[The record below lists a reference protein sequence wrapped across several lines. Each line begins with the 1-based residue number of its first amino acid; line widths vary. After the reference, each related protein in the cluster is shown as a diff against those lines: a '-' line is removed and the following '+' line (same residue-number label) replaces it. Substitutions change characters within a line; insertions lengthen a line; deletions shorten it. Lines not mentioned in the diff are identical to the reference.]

1 MIQIITNH
9 FWRWFGILFLC
20 LSCWYWILQRKALQ
34 ALAMMTEPLLPAQQ
48 MNLPSTNIATSFFII
63 AFIFVILSV
72 ILKSTPSISS
82 PFVIPR
88 FLSWGLVALILLGS
102 TVFLFSTLRTALWNV
117 GGRLSLFVLVA
128 GIGAWLLSRT
138 RQPVQP
144 FYGFSLL
151 LLIAGV
157 LYRIGLFIPEIQ
169 SSPFALGWSEG
180 SRYYNAS
187 LFFSESIY
195 GSNFALPVL
204 HPSRYLM
211 QAIAFLFAPENIL
224 VHRIWQIILWVG
236 ITGLGAFSISRRIS
250 SRNMPLTIAVT
261 LWLFLFFFQG
271 AVYYHLMICV
281 LVVMLGYNKDSFWKT
296 FIVILIASVWAGLSR
311 VNWYPVPALLAVCL
325 YLFEEPVKDRQ
336 WFNYLKKPVIWTI
349 SGFAVAFLS
358 NRIYAAISGNDVSQ
372 FSSSFSSYMIWSRL
386 LPNTTFPPGI
396 VLAFL
401 VVSLPQAILTFW
413 VMRKNGWKFYWHW
426 IRVLGLAGIL
436 AAFAVGGIIVSVKIG
451 GGGDLHNLDA
461 FLVFFALIT
470 TFLIFNL
477 YASQSEP
484 KLHGF
489 QIPYFFIIPIL
500 LVPLYFTLQYGGSW
514 IKKEVQPH
522 KAEIQLIQKS
532 IDTLSTELP
541 GPVLLISER
550 QLLTFNVIQGI
561 ELIPEYE
568 KVFLME
574 MVMANNK
581 PYLEN
586 FQEQLAQENFS
597 AIIFD
602 SLSQIYQDQE
612 DTFWVENN
620 LWVDKVVIPM
630 MTYYEPV
637 YSLHDGSINVLIP
650 RGNEELYNQLK
661 RLMP

>member
-1 MIQIITNH
+1 M
-9 FWRWFGILFLC
+9 
-20 LSCWYWILQRKALQ
+20 
-34 ALAMMTEPLLPAQQ
+34 
-48 MNLPSTNIATSFFII
+48 
-63 AFIFVILSV
+63 
-72 ILKSTPSISS
+72 
-82 PFVIPR
+82 
-88 FLSWGLVALILLGS
+88 
-102 TVFLFSTLRTALWNV
+102 
-117 GGRLSLFVLVA
+117 
-128 GIGAWLLSRT
+128 SRT

-169 SSPFALGWSEG
+169 NTPFALGWSEG

-195 GSNFALPVL
+195 GSTFALPVL

-250 SRNMPLTIAVT
+250 PRNMPLTIAVT

-271 AVYYHLMICV
+271 AVYYHLMVCV

-325 YLFEEPVKDRQ
+325 YLLEEPVRERQ

-349 SGFAVAFLS
+349 SGFVVAFLS
-358 NRIYAAISGNDVSQ
+358 NRIYAVLSGNDVSQ

-401 VVSLPQAILTFW
+401 LVSLPLAFLTLC

-436 AAFAVGGIIVSVKIG
+436 AVFAVGGIIVSVKIG

-461 FLVFFALIT
+461 FLVFYVLIT

-477 YASQSEP
+477 YASQDRLKHE
-484 KLHGF
+484 F
-489 QIPYFFIIPIL
+489 QNPF
-500 LVPLYFTLQYGGSW
+500 
-514 IKKEVQPH
+514 
-522 KAEIQLIQKS
+522 
-532 IDTLSTELP
+532 
-541 GPVLLISER
+541 
-550 QLLTFNVIQGI
+550 
-561 ELIPEYE
+561 
-568 KVFLME
+568 VF
-574 MVMANNK
+574 
-581 PYLEN
+581 
-586 FQEQLAQENFS
+586 
-597 AIIFD
+597 
-602 SLSQIYQDQE
+602 
-612 DTFWVENN
+612 
-620 LWVDKVVIPM
+620 
-630 MTYYEPV
+630 
-637 YSLHDGSINVLIP
+637 
-650 RGNEELYNQLK
+650 
-661 RLMP
+661 

>member
-1 MIQIITNH
+1 MQIITNH

-20 LSCWYWILQRKALQ
+20 LSTWYWMMQRTAVQ
-34 ALAMMTEPLLPAQQ
+34 ALALATKPFTPAQQ
-48 MNLPSTNIATSFFII
+48 LNLPSTSVAIIFII
-63 AFIFVILSV
+63 IAIIFVILSFA
-72 ILKSTPSISS
+72 LKSIAIKSS
-82 PFVIPR
+82 PLVIPR
-88 FLSWGLVALILLGS
+88 FLSWGLAALILLGS
-102 TVFLFSTLRTALWNV
+102 TSYLFLTPRTALWNV
-117 GGRLSLFVLVA
+117 GGRFALLVLVA
-128 GIGAWLLSRT
+128 GIGAWLLSIS

-144 FYGFSLL
+144 VYGFSLL

-157 LYRIGLFIPEIQ
+157 FYRIGIFIPEIQ
-169 SSPFALGWSEG
+169 STPFALGWSEG

-187 LFFSESIY
+187 LFFSESIF

-204 HPSRYLM
+204 HPSRYLL
-211 QAIAFLFAPENIL
+211 QAIAFLFAPGNIL
-224 VHRIWQIILWVG
+224 VHRIWQILLWIG
-236 ITGLGAFSISRRIS
+236 ITGLGAWTFARRIS
-250 SRNMPLTIAVT
+250 LKNRTVILAVT

-271 AVYYHLMICV
+271 AVYYHLMLCV
-281 LVVMLGYNKDSFWKT
+281 LLVMLGYNKNAFWKT
-296 FIVILIASVWAGLSR
+296 FLVILIASVWAGLSR
-311 VNWYPVPALLAVCL
+311 VNWYPVPALLAVSL
-325 YLFEEPVKDRQ
+325 YLFEEPVRNRQ
-336 WFNYLKKPVIWTI
+336 WIDYLKKPVIWTI

-358 NRIYAAISGNDVSQ
+358 NRIYAALSGNDVSQ
-372 FSSSFSSYMIWSRL
+372 FSSSFTSYMIWSRL

-396 VLAFL
+396 MLAFL
-401 VVSLPQAILTFW
+401 LVSLPLAILTLW

-426 IRVLGLAGIL
+426 IRILGLAGIL

-461 FLVFFALIT
+461 FLVFYALIT
-470 TFLIFNL
+470 AFFIFNL
-477 YASQSEP
+477 YAPQAGLA
-484 KLHGF
+484 KQGF
-489 QIPYFFIIPIL
+489 QIPFIFIIPIL
-500 LVPLYFTLQYGGSW
+500 LVPLYFTIQYGGSW
-514 IKKEVQPH
+514 IKKVVQPQ
-522 KAEIQLIQKS
+522 KDEIQLLQNAM
-532 IDTLSTELP
+532 DTLSNELP

-550 QLLTFNVIQGI
+550 QLLTFNEIQGI

-581 PYLEN
+581 PYLDH
-586 FQEQLAQENFS
+586 FHEQLQQETFS

-630 MTYYEPV
+630 MMYYEPV
-637 YSLHDGSINVLIP
+637 YSLHDGSVNVLIP

-661 RLMP
+661 RMTP